1 MISLLTRCAL
11 VTGVQTCALPILPQ
25 SVSIAVSVL
34 GASALEDH
42 LIDDI
47 DDLQNVVPTLS
58 VSAAS
63 GRPNAPVYSLRGI
76 RPTEAIY
83 GQDPTVAIYF
93 DDVVLSTAQGSNLGM
108 YDLSSVKVLKGPQGN
123 LFGSNRS
130 ESHTSELQSLKRISY
145 AVFCSTKKN

>member
-1 MISLLTRCAL
+1 MIRRPPRSTRTDTLFPYTTLFRSRRREETA
-11 VTGVQTCALPILPQ
+11 Q
-25 SVSIAVSVL
+25 SVPIAVSVL

-42 LIDDI
+42 HIDDI

-93 DDVVLSTAQGSNLGM
+93 DDVVLSPAQGSNLGM
-108 YDLSSVKVLKGPQGN
+108 YDLS
-123 LFGSNRS
+123 RS
-130 ESHTSELQSLKRISY
+130 EEHTSELQSLMRTSY
-145 AVFCSTKKN
+145 A